1 MTSKNERKYLIDE
14 LHSFIHRGPANCAV
28 KNHPNVID
36 SGFRVCG
43 ATFKTVMWYQSKTI
57 DVVDTPSLH

>member
-43 ATFKTVMWYQSKTI
+43 ATFKTVMWYQS
-57 DVVDTPSLH
+57 